1 MKAVITWFIDNPVA
15 SNLLMIILVA
25 GGLMSLTQL
34 NQEQFP
40 DVELGIV
47 QVSVPYLG
55 AAPEEVEEGV
65 CSRIEEALESAES
78 IFRMTSRANEGSCTV
93 TLEIEIGSDTVQA
106 LNEIKSNVDSINTFP
121 EQTERPIISE
131 MTILNQVLHI
141 VISGE
146 VDERTLKQLAV
157 SMREDLVAI
166 EGISQVAV
174 DYVRPDEISIE
185 VSEQTLRRYGL
196 TLQAVADA
204 VSRSS
209 LDLPGGSIKAEGGEI
224 LLRTKGQ
231 AYRGSEFESIVVVT
245 RGDGTTVTL
254 GEISRVVDGFEEGDL
269 QVRLDGKPAAMV
281 KVYRIANEDSGAV
294 SEKSKAYLERVR
306 SEMPEGIELTI
317 WLDESEDLKEALNT
331 ILGVALGG
339 LMLVLVALAL
349 PLQFRLAMWVAAG
362 IPIALLGG
370 IMMFNTFGITMSLL
384 ATSGFMLVL
393 GIVVDDAIVVGERV
407 YAYERS
413 GENQR
418 TAAINGAYEM
428 LVPVVFGV
436 LTTIAAFLPL
446 IFTPGRLGAFF
457 SIIGKIVV
465 ICLIFSVIECLLILP
480 SHLAHRKKGGD
491 PSKQKPFVAKWVKFQ
506 RALGEGLERFSEQ
519 QYGKCLR
526 RVLEQWRYVPLAT
539 GLGVTILMLAMYFS
553 GRIDFQ
559 FMPPIEGNRIYA
571 SLTMPEGIPVED
583 TVRAAEQI
591 EQAALQLK
599 TQLDGENLGNP
610 SAVLHTLTSIGKAAG
625 GEGGGPRRTSSFA
638 SGVSHIAGVSMSLVP
653 ISERNISSVEIASRW
668 RELTGPIADVV
679 ELKYSAA
686 AFNTGDAISIN
697 LRGQNVDQLGEAA
710 ARIRAELSK
719 FTGVTDI
726 SDSFRSGKQEARLSL
741 RPEARHLGLTLRE
754 LAGQVRQAFYGEEAQ
769 RIQRG
774 TEDVRAMVRYPE
786 LERKSLGDLEDMR
799 IRTASGSEVPFA
811 SVAEVDFGTGFS
823 TIRRVN
829 RQRIV
834 TVTADVDRSIAI
846 PTEILDVFE
855 AEVLPPI
862 LSGYRGMSYYLG
874 GEHEEGIQ
882 AFSGLTSL
890 IPLALMIMFTLLA
903 IPLKS
908 YVQPLVIMSVIPFG
922 AVGAL
927 VGHLIMGWPVVM
939 SSILG
944 IISLSGVVVN
954 ASLVLVHY
962 INKLRRQGISIN
974 EATVQASV
982 VRFRPIMLASLTT
995 FVGLVPLMLSNNP
1008 NTAFI
1013 VPMAISL
1020 GWGVLF
1026 ATVMTLFLVPSLYL
1040 ILEDLLP
1047 AGWVMD
1053 KTQTEPNFDS

>member
-1 MKAVITWFIDNPVA
+1 MV
-15 SNLLMIILVA
+15 ILVA
-25 GGLMSLTQL
+25 GGLLSLTQL
-34 NQEQFP
+34 NKEQFP
-40 DVELGIV
+40 DVELGVV

-78 IFRMTSRANEGSCTV
+78 IFRMTSSANEGSYTV
-93 TLEIEIGSDTVQA
+93 TLEIELGSDTVQA

-121 EQTERPIISE
+121 EETERPIISE
-131 MTILNQVLHI
+131 MTILNEVLHI

-146 VDERTLKQLAV
+146 TDERTLKQLAMN
-157 SMREDLVAI
+157 MREDLVAI
-166 EGISQVAV
+166 EGVSQVAV
-174 DYVRPDEISIE
+174 EYVRPDEISIE

-196 TLQAVADA
+196 TLQEVADA
-204 VSRSS
+204 VRRSS
-209 LDLPGGSIKAEGGEI
+209 LDLPGGSIKAGGGEI

-231 AYRGSEFESIVVVT
+231 AYQGSEFESIVVVT
-245 RGDGTTVTL
+245 RGDGTAVTL
-254 GEISRVVDGFEEGDL
+254 GEIARVVDGFEEGDL

-281 KVYRIANEDSGAV
+281 KVYRIANEDSAAV
-294 SEKSKAYLERVR
+294 SEKSKAYLENAR
-306 SEMPEGIELTI
+306 SEMPEGIELSV
-317 WLDESEDLKEALNT
+317 WLDEAQDLKEALNT

-339 LMLVLVALAL
+339 LVLVLIALTL

-370 IMMFNTFGITMSLL
+370 IMTFDAFGITMSLL
-384 ATSGFMLVL
+384 ATTGFMLVL
-393 GIVVDDAIVVGERV
+393 GIVVDDAIVVGERI
-407 YAYERS
+407 YSYERS

-446 IFTPGRLGAFF
+446 IFTPGRMGAFF

-480 SHLAHRKKGGD
+480 SHLAHRKKDSD
-491 PSKQKPFVAKWVKFQ
+491 PKNQKPFVKKWVQFQ
-506 RALGEGLERFSEQ
+506 SRLGQGLENFSEQ
-519 QYGKCLR
+519 HYGNFLR
-526 RVLEQWRYVPLAT
+526 KVLEKWRYVPITA
-539 GLGVTILMLAMYFS
+539 GLGITILMLAMFFS

-599 TQLDGENLGNP
+599 AQLDSENPDNP
-610 SAVLHTLTSIGKAAG
+610 SAVLNILTSIGKTAG
-625 GEGGGPRRTSSFA
+625 RRGGGPRARSSFTSGA
-638 SGVSHIAGVSMSLVP
+638 SHLAEVSMSLVP
-653 ISERNISSVEIASRW
+653 ISERNITSLDIASRW
-668 RELTGPIADVV
+668 RELTGPVADVI
-679 ELKYSAA
+679 ELRYSAV

-710 ARIRAELSK
+710 AQVRAELSR
-719 FTGVTDI
+719 FTSVTDI

-741 RPEARHLGLTLRE
+741 RPEARHLGLTLND
-754 LAGQVRQAFYGEEAQ
+754 LARQVRQAFYGEEAQ

-786 LERKSLGDLEDMR
+786 LDRRSLGDLEDMR
-799 IRTASGSEVPFA
+799 IRTATGSEVPFA
-811 SVAEVDFGTGFS
+811 AVAEVDFGTGFS
-823 TIRRVN
+823 TIRRVD

-834 TVTADVDRSIAI
+834 TVTADVDRSMAT
-846 PTEILDVFE
+846 PQEIIDTLE
-855 AEVLPPI
+855 AEVLPSI
-862 LSGYRGMSYYLG
+862 LLNYRGMSYYLG
-874 GEHEEGIQ
+874 GEHEEGIE
-882 AFSGLTSL
+882 AFSGLASL
-890 IPLALMIMFTLLA
+890 IPLALMVMFSLLA

-908 YVQPLVIMSVIPFG
+908 YAQPLVIMSVIPFG

-927 VGHLIMGWPVVM
+927 AGHLIMGWPVVM

-962 INKLRRQGISIN
+962 INRLRRQGVSID
-974 EATVQASV
+974 EATVQASI

-995 FVGLVPLMLSNNP
+995 FLGLVPLMLSNNP
-1008 NTAFI
+1008 NTAFV

-1026 ATVMTLFLVPSLYL
+1026 ATMMTLFLVPSLYL

-1047 AGWVMD
+1047 AGWFMD
-1053 KTQTEPNFDS
+1053 KSQTETVIHA